1 MILSFRT
8 KNFRSFAEDA
18 IISMRPVRAYKE
30 HWENLHHSNEV
41 DVLKV
46 AAVYGPNASGKS
58 NLVKA
63 IDFMR
68 RTVLDSLRRSSVD
81 KIDVEPFALD
91 EKKILEPSEFDIE
104 MLIGDYVYRYGFS
117 TRADSIVAEWLYRS
131 HGGAR
136 SVAQPLFIRE
146 GVKILEANKHIL
158 REIGFLDIKTLL
170 SNSLLLPRLDQLNNE
185 TAKRIMRWFA
195 HLQVLS
201 GSRSQRYG
209 VFSAHQIN
217 NAEFHD
223 GMMRFLKFAD
233 SSIKD
238 AFVKS
243 RTVEWEDLPMRM
255 RMALP
260 NRKKENISFEERT
273 VLVAR
278 MNRQGMQ
285 VPFDLEEKESEGTIK
300 MFELS
305 GPLTDILKEGHTL
318 VIDEMEAKLHPLLTK
333 RIIRLFSSQ
342 DWNPNNAQLIFVT
355 HDVTIMRHAGLR
367 RDQIWFCDKNRY
379 GVSDLYCLAE
389 IKSISKARKEDNLEK
404 KYLEGRFG
412 AVPRFES
419 TPIVPKG

>member
-30 HWENLHHSNEV
+30 HWENLHHTNEM

-63 IDFMR
+63 IAFMR

-91 EKKILEPSEFDIE
+91 EQKILEPSEFDIE

-117 TRADSIVAEWLYRS
+117 AKADSIVAEWLYRS

-146 GVKILEANKHIL
+146 GGKILEANKRIF

-195 HLQVLS
+195 HLQVMS
-201 GSRSQRYG
+201 GSRSQRYSA
-209 VFSAHQIN
+209 FSVRKIN
-217 NAEFHD
+217 NTEFHN

-238 AFVKS
+238 VLVKS
-243 RTVEWEDLPMRM
+243 RTVEWE
-255 RMALP
+255 
-260 NRKKENISFEERT
+260 KENISFEEHT

-278 MNRQGMQ
+278 MNRQGKQ
-285 VPFDLEEKESEGTIK
+285 VPFDLGEKESEGTIK

-305 GPLTDILKEGHTL
+305 GPLTDILNEGHTL

-333 RIIRLFSSQ
+333 RIIYLFSSQ
-342 DWNPNNAQLIFVT
+342 DWNPNNAQLIFIT
-355 HDVTIMRHAGLR
+355 HDATIMRHAGLR

-379 GVSDLYCLAE
+379 GVSDLYSLAE
-389 IKSISKARKEDNLEK
+389 IKSTAKARKEDNLEK

-419 TPIVPKG
+419 TSSLFPKDESHESEADKEV

>member
-30 HWENLHHSNEV
+30 HWENLHHTNEM

-63 IDFMR
+63 IAFMR

-91 EKKILEPSEFDIE
+91 EQKILEPSEFDIE

-117 TRADSIVAEWLYRS
+117 AKADSIVAEWLYRS

-146 GVKILEANKHIL
+146 GGKILEANKRIF

-195 HLQVLS
+195 HLQVMS
-201 GSRSQRYG
+201 GSRSQRYSA
-209 VFSAHQIN
+209 FSARKIN
-217 NAEFHD
+217 NTEFHD

-238 AFVKS
+238 VLVKS
-243 RTVEWEDLPMRM
+243 RTVEWE
-255 RMALP
+255 
-260 NRKKENISFEERT
+260 KENISFEEHT

-278 MNRQGMQ
+278 MNRQGKQ
-285 VPFDLEEKESEGTIK
+285 VPFDLGEKESEGTIK

-305 GPLTDILKEGHTL
+305 GPLTDILNEGHTL

-333 RIIRLFSSQ
+333 RIIYLFSSQ
-342 DWNPNNAQLIFVT
+342 DWNQNNAQLIFIT
-355 HDVTIMRHAGLR
+355 HDATIMRHAGLR

-379 GVSDLYCLAE
+379 GVSDLYSLAE
-389 IKSISKARKEDNLEK
+389 IKSTAKARKEDNLEK

-412 AVPRFES
+412 AVPRFEN
-419 TPIVPKG
+419 TPSLFPKDESHESEADKEV

>member
-30 HWENLHHSNEV
+30 HWENLHHTNEM

-63 IDFMR
+63 IAFMR

-91 EKKILEPSEFDIE
+91 EQKILEPSEFDIE

-117 TRADSIVAEWLYRS
+117 AKADSIVAEWLYRS

-146 GVKILEANKHIL
+146 GGKILEANKRIF

-195 HLQVLS
+195 HLQVMS
-201 GSRSQRYG
+201 GSRSQRYSA
-209 VFSAHQIN
+209 FSARKIN
-217 NAEFHD
+217 NTEFHD

-238 AFVKS
+238 VLVKS
-243 RTVEWEDLPMRM
+243 RTVEWE
-255 RMALP
+255 
-260 NRKKENISFEERT
+260 KENISFEEHT

-278 MNRQGMQ
+278 MNRQGKQ
-285 VPFDLEEKESEGTIK
+285 VPFDLGEKESEGTIK

-305 GPLTDILKEGHTL
+305 GPLTDILNEGHTL

-333 RIIRLFSSQ
+333 RIIYLFSSK
-342 DWNPNNAQLIFVT
+342 DWNPNNAQLIFIT
-355 HDVTIMRHAGLR
+355 HDATIMRHAGLR

-379 GVSDLYCLAE
+379 GVSDLYSLAE
-389 IKSISKARKEDNLEK
+389 IKSTAKARKEDNLEK

-419 TPIVPKG
+419 TPSLFPKDESHESEADKEV

>member
-30 HWENLHHSNEV
+30 HWENLHHTNEM

-63 IDFMR
+63 IAFMR

-91 EKKILEPSEFDIE
+91 EQKILEPSEFDIE

-117 TRADSIVAEWLYRS
+117 AKADSIVAEWLYRS

-146 GVKILEANKHIL
+146 GGKILEANKRIF

-195 HLQVLS
+195 HLQVMS
-201 GSRSQRYG
+201 GSRSQRYSA
-209 VFSAHQIN
+209 FSARKIN
-217 NAEFHD
+217 NTEFHD

-238 AFVKS
+238 VLVKS
-243 RTVEWEDLPMRM
+243 RTVEWE
-255 RMALP
+255 
-260 NRKKENISFEERT
+260 KENISFEEHT

-278 MNRQGMQ
+278 MNRQGKQ
-285 VPFDLEEKESEGTIK
+285 VPFDLGEKESEGTIK

-305 GPLTDILKEGHTL
+305 GPLTDILNEGHTL

-333 RIIRLFSSQ
+333 RIIYLFSSQ
-342 DWNPNNAQLIFVT
+342 DWNPNNAQLIFIT
-355 HDVTIMRHAGLR
+355 HDATIMRHAGLR

-379 GVSDLYCLAE
+379 GVSDLYSLAE
-389 IKSISKARKEDNLEK
+389 IKSTAKARKEDNLEK

-419 TPIVPKG
+419 TPSLFPKDESHESEADKEV